1 LFGPIHELRERL
13 LDLVAHLEAN
23 LDFAEE
29 PDVDPLGRWQLAES
43 LEASAAELALLSD
56 RLRTRERPDARPR
69 VVLVGVPNA
78 GKSRLFNALLGDDRA
93 LVSPIAGTT
102 RDYVTGETDC
112 DGLTVELIDT
122 AGDEEARNAIEDQAQ
137 SLRADQA
144 ARADLLIH
152 CIPADSEHEPSNSNL
167 PTDRPVLLVR
177 TKSDMTSRV
186 IEGGDALAT
195 SAATGEGLD
204 ELRSAI
210 ALRLRG
216 QDEEGDLVSTTG
228 ARCADSLQQAGRA
241 LRDASTTIRGDG
253 GDELVAIDL
262 RLAIDE
268 LGKVVGAVVT
278 DDILDRVFR
287 RFCIG
292 K

>member
-1 LFGPIHELRERL
+1 
-13 LDLVAHLEAN
+13 
-23 LDFAEE
+23 
-29 PDVDPLGRWQLAES
+29 
-43 LEASAAELALLSD
+43 
-56 RLRTRERPDARPR
+56 
-69 VVLVGVPNA
+69 VVLVGTPNA
-78 GKSRLFNALLGDDRA
+78 GKSRLFNALLGDDRS

-122 AGDEEARNAIEDQAQ
+122 AGDEAARDAIEDQAQ

-152 CIPADSEHEPSNSNL
+152 CVPADSEYEPSNANL
-167 PTDRPVLLVR
+167 PADRPFLLVR
-177 TKSDMTSRV
+177 TKSDLTSGPV
-186 IEGGDALAT
+186 EGGDALAT

-204 ELRSAI
+204 ALRSAI
-210 ALRLRG
+210 AHRIRG
-216 QDEEGDLVSTTG
+216 ENEESDLVSTTG

-241 LRDASTTIRGDG
+241 LRDASTTIRADG